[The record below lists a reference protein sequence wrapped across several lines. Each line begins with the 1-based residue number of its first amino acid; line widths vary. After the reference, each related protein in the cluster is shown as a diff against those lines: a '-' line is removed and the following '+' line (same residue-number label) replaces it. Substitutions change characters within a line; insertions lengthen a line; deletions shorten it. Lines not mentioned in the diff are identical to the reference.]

1 MHAVLW
7 EVPVSVSSES
17 KTSTEQKPD
26 EPEASLAL
34 DQAFEQDLRTSRNAY
49 LRASRRAEQVS
60 EVLAGMDQRFVEL
73 SSSIARL
80 EAPAIARRDP
90 NPSPGELHTLS
101 LVTAGSSDRLF
112 VATPPYDRTWTTF
125 QPPGAAGT
133 AARGPSVYPQ
143 QGSMFID
150 LTETY
155 VDRPVAEG
163 GWMYAGAGLG
173 LWFKP
178 KAPSTYVRVSGLVE
192 YSYDWAD
199 SSSLQVAHNRAQL
212 CVMVQHRRAPGDMET
227 ILDTRDQLWADG
239 TSWYEDHSDSG
250 GGYWPNQNYFWATSN
265 DWYLVWFWMNG
276 GIDFSTKA
284 TIGSSK
290 AWQGWHTRVPLMVF
304 EQWA

>member
-1 MHAVLW
+1 M
-7 EVPVSVSSES
+7 S
-17 KTSTEQKPD
+17 TSQEDERSLQEKPD

-34 DQAFEQDLRTSRNAY
+34 DRVFDTQLKRSRSAY
-49 LRASRRAEQVS
+49 LRASRRAEQVG
-60 EVLAGMDQRFVEL
+60 EALADVDERFVRL
-73 SSSIARL
+73 ASDLARL
-80 EAPAIARRDP
+80 EAPVQFPREVH
-90 NPSPGELHTLS
+90 PSPGELHTLS
-101 LVTAGSSDRLF
+101 LVTTNSSDRLF
-112 VATPPYDRTWTTF
+112 FATPPYDTTWTTF

-133 AARGPSVYPQ
+133 QARGPSVSKPQ
-143 QGSMFID
+143 ASMFID
-150 LTETY
+150 LAETY

-163 GWMYAGAGLG
+163 GWMYAGAGVG

-178 KAPSTYVRVSGLVE
+178 KAPSTYVRVSALVDYE
-192 YSYDWAD
+192 YDWAD

-212 CVMVQHRRAPGDMET
+212 CVMVQHRRGPGDMET
-227 ILDTRDQLWADG
+227 VVDTRDQLWADG

-250 GGYWPNQNYFWATSN
+250 GGYWPNQNYFWGTSS

-290 AWQGWHTRVPLMVF
+290 AYQTWHARIPFMVF

>member
-1 MHAVLW
+1 M
-7 EVPVSVSSES
+7 SVSSEGKRS
-17 KTSTEQKPD
+17 AEEKPV
-26 EPEASLAL
+26 EEEAARAL
-34 DQAFEQDLRTSRNAY
+34 DQAFDYELRKSRTSY
-49 LRASRRAEQVS
+49 LRASRRAEQVA
-60 EVLAGMDQRFVEL
+60 ETLIGVDERFREL
-73 SSSIARL
+73 TTAIGRL
-80 EAPAIARRDP
+80 EAPVAIQREV

-101 LVTAGSSDRLF
+101 LVTAGSTDRLF
-112 VATPPYDRTWTTF
+112 FAGPPYDTTWTTF

-133 AARGPSVYPQ
+133 AARGPSVYKQ
-143 QGSMFID
+143 YGSMFID

-163 GWMYAGAGLG
+163 GWMYAGAGVG

-192 YSYDWAD
+192 YDYDWAD

-212 CVMVQHRRAPGDMET
+212 CVMVQHRRGPGDMET
-227 ILDTRDQLWADG
+227 ILDTRDQLWSDG

-250 GGYWPNQNYFWATSN
+250 GGYWPNQNYFWGTSS

-276 GIDFSTKA
+276 GIDFSTKD
-284 TIGSSK
+284 TFGSSK
-290 AWQGWHTRVPLMVF
+290 AFQAWHAKVPFMVF

>member
-1 MHAVLW
+1 M
-7 EVPVSVSSES
+7 
-17 KTSTEQKPD
+17 STQPENTRTAEQKPD

-34 DQAFEQDLRTSRNAY
+34 DRLFDREVRTSRNAY
-49 LRASRRAEQVS
+49 LRASRRAEVVA
-60 EVLAGMDQRFVEL
+60 EALRGDERIAEL
-73 SSSIARL
+73 TRALGRL
-80 EAPAIARRDP
+80 EAPVAVPREVQ
-90 NPSPGELHTLS
+90 PSPGELHTLS
-101 LVTAGSSDRLF
+101 LVTTGTSDRLSF
-112 VATPPYDRTWTTF
+112 ATPPYDATWTTF

-133 AARGPSVYPQ
+133 AAHGPSVYKQ
-143 QGSMFID
+143 QASMFID

-178 KAPSTYVRVSGLVE
+178 KAPSTYVRVSGLVDYE
-192 YSYDWAD
+192 YDWAD

-212 CVMVQHRRAPGDMET
+212 CVMVQHRRGPGDLET

-250 GGYWPNQNYFWATSN
+250 GGYWPNQNYFWASSN

-276 GIDFSTKA
+276 GIDFSTKD
-284 TIGSSK
+284 TFGSSK
-290 AWQGWHTRVPLMVF
+290 AFQTWHARVPFMVF